1 MKVKPALRRRHTGK
15 GHVTDGG
22 VAVRVWGDNEGSWVI
37 CIAHMEDVS
46 SDYCQMLC
54 MKSIPSSVIS
64 PCVRAHSA
72 EHSEQL
78 FWPSP
83 GLRRVALRVLSD
95 FLSHVLCFS
104 NSLVET
110 RSLRMILL
118 DCQLSYKFVTAWIS
132 MSCRWGLLLYCRNQ
146 IVDTLKTS
154 IKLTTNIIAQYDNYT
169 VRLPSWPGCSW
180 KRDFT
185 WINKREMK

>member
-1 MKVKPALRRRHTGK
+1 MKVKPVLRRRHTGK

-22 VAVRVWGDNEGSWVI
+22 VAVRVWGDDEGSWVI

-54 MKSIPSSVIS
+54 MKSIPPSVIS
-64 PCVRAHSA
+64 PCVRAHTA

-104 NSLVET
+104 NSLVEFWSNVQT
-110 RSLRMILL
+110 ITGGNTLIDDDSAGLSAILQICNCL
-118 DCQLSYKFVTAWIS
+118 DFYVTQVGFTFILQKS
-132 MSCRWGLLLYCRNQ
+132 DCYH
-146 IVDTLKTS
+146 TPKTS
-154 IKLTTNIIAQYDNYT
+154 IKLHWQRI
-169 VRLPSWPGCSW
+169 
-180 KRDFT
+180 
-185 WINKREMK
+185 